1 MNTATKILFLDD
13 ERVPADVTWMSYPA
27 EALFTV
33 VRNSAQFF
41 DELFRQ
47 EFDIVSFDHDIQ
59 EFVKGNEVTGYHIL
73 KELVDICL
81 QNDVVIPQCVFHTQN
96 PIGKKNMECYY
107 QNAVKFQEQV
117 GVEVVE
123 NLSADGER

>member
-1 MNTATKILFLDD
+1 MKSTKILFLDD
-13 ERVPADVTWMSYPA
+13 ERVPTDVTWMSYPEGA
-27 EALFTV
+27 VFTV

-59 EFVKGNEVTGYHIL
+59 EFVEGGEVTGYDIL
-73 KELVDICL
+73 KEMVDMYLWNKNTLLQCL
-81 QNDVVIPQCVFHTQN
+81 FHTQN

-107 QNAVKFQEQV
+107 QNAVKFQ
-117 GVEVVE
+117 GE
-123 NLSADGER
+123 N